1 MSLAFPPLTRTHM
14 QSEAGGD
21 GGGSSAPRRSPSENH
36 EAVAGRSVLVV
47 DDDVNLTR
55 LLRMI
60 LRSAGFEVLTAEDGF
75 AGLEVTKERTPDL
88 IILDLR
94 MPQMD
99 GHEFYRE
106 LRNRGIQTPV
116 LIASAY
122 GARAAQRELGA
133 QGAIEKPFDP
143 DRVVEVVE
151 QILDG

>member
-1 MSLAFPPLTRTHM
+1 MGLAFPTLTRTHI
-14 QSEAGGD
+14 QSGAGD
-21 GGGSSAPRRSPSENH
+21 AGGGSAPRSTPSESR

-55 LLRMI
+55 LLRTI

-75 AGLEVTKERTPDL
+75 AALEVTKERAPDL

-94 MPQMD
+94 MPLMD

-106 LRNRGIQTPV
+106 LRGRGIQTPV
-116 LIASAY
+116 LITSAY

-151 QILDG
+151 QILRS